1 MAEQN
6 LAHLA
11 SSSAEVMRRVT
22 SAVAG
27 KMLVLLV
34 FVVAAAAC
42 GDHSSP
48 DRVPSETARSSC
60 AGEGAA
66 ADPCEPRDIGG
77 MVLSWTNPG
86 AVGYESDDD
95 AASVEDVLEKG
106 RNLSGTSPVHIAFR
120 GTGEEDSVRCDW
132 RAVAR
137 TTEQRETLIRF
148 WLGLGAGAA
157 LPSVAELEQQ
167 FMAHVAEV
175 GIVWRDTMAASFMA
189 LARGGSTT
197 DYVFLTCYA
206 TFDVTEYLLSDG
218 PTSLTVAYD
227 PMGQAMSYGLYR
239 RSHETGRFGD
249 VALKTEGEYE
259 AFLDEL
265 VWTEESALREI
276 VEGREVIIF
285 LAPLGAHY
293 AIAVEVWQVVE
304 QWDLQED
311 DQATVHAVR
320 FETDEGDPEHTQTLA
335 NLKTRI
341 TTAAADDDFADDR
354 IENVDELDDYYDEIG
369 AYDDI
374 TPDDG
379 DTTTFTPAQPP
390 PVASCANGTAVPDP
404 ATNLPLV
411 HDCEALIDAKDT
423 LRGTATLDWST
434 SSAITGWEGIATGG
448 TPTRVTALELS
459 SESLDGTIPAE
470 LAGC

>member
-1 MAEQN
+1 
-6 LAHLA
+6 
-11 SSSAEVMRRVT
+11 
-22 SAVAG
+22 
-27 KMLVLLV
+27 
-34 FVVAAAAC
+34 
-42 GDHSSP
+42 
-48 DRVPSETARSSC
+48 
-60 AGEGAA
+60 
-66 ADPCEPRDIGG
+66 
-77 MVLSWTNPG
+77 
-86 AVGYESDDD
+86 
-95 AASVEDVLEKG
+95 
-106 RNLSGTSPVHIAFR
+106 
-120 GTGEEDSVRCDW
+120 
-132 RAVAR
+132 
-137 TTEQRETLIRF
+137 
-148 WLGLGAGAA
+148 
-157 LPSVAELEQQ
+157 
-167 FMAHVAEV
+167 
-175 GIVWRDTMAASFMA
+175 MA

-206 TFDVTEYLLSDG
+206 TFDVPTEYHAQRWANIAHRGLRPHGASDVLWTLPALTRNG
-218 PTSLTVAYD
+218 PIW
-227 PMGQAMSYGLYR
+227 GC
-239 RSHETGRFGD
+239 GR
-249 VALKTEGEYE
+249 LKTEGEYE